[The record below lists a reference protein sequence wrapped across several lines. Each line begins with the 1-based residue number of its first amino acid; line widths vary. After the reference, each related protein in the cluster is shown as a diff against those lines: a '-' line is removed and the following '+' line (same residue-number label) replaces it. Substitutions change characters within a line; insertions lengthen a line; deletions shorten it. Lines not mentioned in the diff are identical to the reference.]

1 METNQRIYM
10 SKDKFIQDPAV
21 KKFTAALRE
30 FSESI
35 AFTTLHI
42 EHEIE
47 MVESKFTD
55 CLGNI
60 LFNDSAITSDYFTLD
75 IVQGTKNNYFT
86 LSDITLSEQLPI
98 YLSKCE
104 FDMLETNDQRVG
116 KKFGDFK
123 TYINMQNAGWFKDVP
138 IDMYIDDII
147 KHCKIKED

>member
-10 SKDKFIQDPAV
+10 LKDKFVQDAAV

-30 FSESI
+30 FSEEI
-35 AFTTLHI
+35 AFTQLHI
-42 EHEIE
+42 KHEIE
-47 MVESKFTD
+47 TKESVFTD
-55 CLGNI
+55 CFGNVM
-60 LFNDSAITSDYFTLD
+60 FQDSAIVSDYFTLD
-75 IVQGTKNNYFT
+75 IAHEIEDFNFT
-86 LSDITLSEQLPI
+86 LSDIILPELPPI

-138 IDMYIDDII
+138 TDMHIDDII

>member
-1 METNQRIYM
+1 MKTNQRIYM

-42 EHEIE
+42 EHVIE
-47 MVESKFTD
+47 TVETKFTD
-55 CLGNI
+55 CFGNT
-60 LFNDSAITSDYFTLD
+60 LTDTLITGDYFVLD
-75 IVQGTKNNYFT
+75 ITQGREYLSFT
-86 LSDITLSEQLPI
+86 LEDITLPERAPI

-138 IDMYIDDII
+138 ADMYIDDII